1 VTEGTDAGL
10 RSRGVFISY
19 RRGETSGQA
28 RALHELLSQRF
39 GARRVFMDVDSIAPG
54 ADFVEKIEE
63 AIQSSGVALVLIGRD
78 WLSRGTNQHLLD
90 DPSDFIRLETD
101 TALRLG
107 VPVIPILV
115 ERAQMPSAEELPESL
130 RPLTRR
136 NALELENAR
145 WEYDAGRLVRAVEQL
160 VDPTPSPQIKPV
172 RAPRRSRKVFAVGLG
187 ALVIVIALVVFLL
200 RPPGPGSV
208 SAAHAVAAV
217 SPDRLAGLVLESRFG
232 SKDVPTNMSALS
244 PVLSP
249 VLTPGLL
256 DNVLVPFLGPATY
269 LAIRYLVFDSP
280 GVAGSF
286 YANTVPLPDGYAFTG
301 SFRATGITDPT
312 RCDTGHAEATA
323 TQDASRESSC
333 AALSA
338 NVVSF
343 VEITSG
349 TNSTVTDDNLAVAL
363 TQDAIGHLSAVA
375 GAAPTGAPPPPPG
388 SVPPRVLSERILS
401 TPLGGLLPQGVE
413 LSSLRAYRVG
423 PGSLPGLA
431 TGSYVDAALK
441 GDGHRDSVFF
451 YVFDTARQAQAF
463 DTDLAPGGYHT
474 IESINSSGF
483 SQQAN
488 CRALTNSSP
497 TSPSGSYVSGCAV
510 RWGDVV
516 VYSEAG
522 PSQNPTP
529 DANPLAVT
537 LARMAV
543 IELNRLDAS

>member
-1 VTEGTDAGL
+1 
-10 RSRGVFISY
+10 
-19 RRGETSGQA
+19 
-28 RALHELLSQRF
+28 
-39 GARRVFMDVDSIAPG
+39 
-54 ADFVEKIEE
+54 
-63 AIQSSGVALVLIGRD
+63 
-78 WLSRGTNQHLLD
+78 
-90 DPSDFIRLETD
+90 
-101 TALRLG
+101 
-107 VPVIPILV
+107 
-115 ERAQMPSAEELPESL
+115 
-130 RPLTRR
+130 
-136 NALELENAR
+136 
-145 WEYDAGRLVRAVEQL
+145 
-160 VDPTPSPQIKPV
+160 
-172 RAPRRSRKVFAVGLG
+172 
-187 ALVIVIALVVFLL
+187 
-200 RPPGPGSV
+200 
-208 SAAHAVAAV
+208 
-217 SPDRLAGLVLESRFG
+217 
-232 SKDVPTNMSALS
+232 MSALS

-280 GVAGSF
+280 GVASLF

-323 TQDASRESSC
+323 TEDASRESSC

-343 VEITSG
+343 VEITSW

-363 TQDAIGHLSAVA
+363 TRDAIGHLAAVA
-375 GAAPTGAPPPPPG
+375 GAAPTGALPPPPG
-388 SVPPRVLSERILS
+388 SIAPRVLSERILS

-413 LSSLRAYRVG
+413 LSSLRAYHVG

-431 TGSYVDAALK
+431 TGSYVDVALK

-463 DTDLAPGGYHT
+463 DTDLAPGGYHA

-543 IELNRLDAS
+543 IELNRLDAN